1 MRNSPL
7 WQVRGSGIVLVG
19 PVKTRTRGTRLGLRS
34 EGASPRVGTRT
45 RSAWYLAAGVA
56 TSTCRP
62 VGSVGA
68 PNPRSALLVL
78 SQVSANTEAGRN
90 GDGLGRRAAAGHRGL
105 LGHHLAKSSHRAY
118 ILGTRILSISQ
129 MRKLRPGE
137 VKDRSV
143 TITGLFWRIKEF
155 IFIKHLEPCY
165 SKGDCQTSTIS
176 GTWGLVGNADS
187 QAPP

>member
-34 EGASPRVGTRT
+34 EGASLRVGTRT

-137 VKDRSV
+137 VKDRRQSY
-143 TITGLFWRIKEF
+143 TAGNSTS
-155 IFIKHLEPCY
+155 EPEL
-165 SKGDCQTSTIS
+165 STSLADS
-176 GTWGLVGNADS
+176 GSALWGLGQGTALCE
-187 QAPP
+187 PPFPHL